1 MHRREPANAGA
12 LFWMCALVF
21 FLLSIP
27 ATTHAQQ
34 PFYTD
39 DADVTD
45 KKKLHFQLSNEYDI
59 LQRAA
64 YPSLRQ
70 NTTVF
75 ELDYGLLNGVEIG
88 VDGPLI
94 AISNSRVTTP
104 KTPFGLGDLDFHI
117 KYNFLKEREG
127 SRLPA
132 LSATFNVEL
141 PTGNAREQIGSGLTD
156 YFLNGILQKSVSK
169 KTKLR
174 LNGGILFAG
183 NTTTIN
189 GRGDQQSQ
197 IDSGPTA
204 NSNRR
209 QLCRDEKDDVRL
221 WNPGREVCRQPAR
234 RCAAWHLGGFLGD
247 TVYDV
252 KRLWEECMARK
263 QRNRLGEF
271 LAQLALKATK
281 ATGTSRAFI
290 LAVAVVI
297 IWLITGPF
305 FHFSDTWQLVIN
317 TGTTIIT
324 FLMVFLIQR
333 TQNKDALAIHIKLNE
348 IVAALEGASNRIIDV
363 EDLTEEEIETLH
375 KHYRKLV
382 EMAKK
387 DLKLTE
393 SHSVE
398 EAEARH
404 NIKHSKHRHQSKS

>member
-1 MHRREPANAGA
+1 
-12 LFWMCALVF
+12 
-21 FLLSIP
+21 
-27 ATTHAQQ
+27 
-34 PFYTD
+34 
-39 DADVTD
+39 
-45 KKKLHFQLSNEYDI
+45 
-59 LQRAA
+59 
-64 YPSLRQ
+64 
-70 NTTVF
+70 
-75 ELDYGLLNGVEIG
+75 
-88 VDGPLI
+88 
-94 AISNSRVTTP
+94 
-104 KTPFGLGDLDFHI
+104 
-117 KYNFLKEREG
+117 
-127 SRLPA
+127 
-132 LSATFNVEL
+132 
-141 PTGNAREQIGSGLTD
+141 
-156 YFLNGILQKSVSK
+156 
-169 KTKLR
+169 
-174 LNGGILFAG
+174 
-183 NTTTIN
+183 
-189 GRGDQQSQ
+189 
-197 IDSGPTA
+197 
-204 NSNRR
+204 
-209 QLCRDEKDDVRL
+209 
-221 WNPGREVCRQPAR
+221 
-234 RCAAWHLGGFLGD
+234 
-247 TVYDV
+247 
-252 KRLWEECMARK
+252 MARK

-404 NIKHSKHRHQSKS
+404 KIKHSNHRHGTG